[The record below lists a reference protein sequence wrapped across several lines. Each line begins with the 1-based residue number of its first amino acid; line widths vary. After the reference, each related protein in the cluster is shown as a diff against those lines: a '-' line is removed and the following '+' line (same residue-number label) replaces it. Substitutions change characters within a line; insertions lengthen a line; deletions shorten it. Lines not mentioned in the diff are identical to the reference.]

1 LAGVTLVICAWRL
14 AVRKGRGMGRQ
25 LQLRI
30 LSWRAGRVAR
40 RRRGSLVFG
49 LIALLV
55 AGIVVVP
62 RLPVGSRTFASACIP
77 YTVRLPRAWRVQ
89 PVPMPGCGS
98 PVLFDEY
105 HLQVQ
110 GEQLTLSVQAVPLA
124 NGRYP
129 DLSSRPQA
137 VGGVR
142 RRGGD
147 GQIYSA
153 YLEQDNGAMTANA
166 SFNRPPL
173 DYQVTVESDGLV
185 NPEPTLI
192 QVMDG
197 WSTTPAPNNPTVRA
211 APGT

>member
-1 LAGVTLVICAWRL
+1 
-14 AVRKGRGMGRQ
+14 MERQ

-30 LSWRAGRVAR
+30 LSWRAGRVVR
-40 RRRGSLVFG
+40 RRRGAP
-49 LIALLV
+49 LIALILLLV
-55 AGIVVVP
+55 GGMVVAP
-62 RLPVGSRTFASACIP
+62 RLALGSQTFTSSCIP
-77 YTVRLPRAWRVQ
+77 YTVRLPRVWRVQ

-105 HLQVQ
+105 RLQVQ

-129 DLSSRPQA
+129 DLSTRPQA

-185 NPEPTLI
+185 DPERALI
-192 QVMDG
+192 QVMNG
-197 WSTTPAPNNPTVRA
+197 WAAGTALKSPTVRL
-211 APGT
+211 APTTGP